1 MSDVGA
7 YGLGRKSCDTEPTR
21 FSVDV
26 NRISVDDVRLSFD
39 EPRASW
45 DAYLIARTIPRLTL
59 MFSGIENMIL
69 SSFDRT
75 SSIRSGS
82 MKAAGLHGEEAKV
95 AVNSNVFG

>member
-69 SSFDRT
+69 SRPEEQMGSIKEDEKDEMT
-75 SSIRSGS
+75 S
-82 MKAAGLHGEEAKV
+82 GLSV
-95 AVNSNVFG
+95 QSNFE